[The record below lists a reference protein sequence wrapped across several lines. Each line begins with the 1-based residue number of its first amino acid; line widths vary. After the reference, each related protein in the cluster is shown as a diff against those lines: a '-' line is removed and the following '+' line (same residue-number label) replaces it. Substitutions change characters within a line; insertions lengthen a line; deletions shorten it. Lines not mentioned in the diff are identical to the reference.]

1 LRGEAPVTDER
12 PLNTG
17 NPYYSWEVDDE
28 GRVVI
33 YSECCADKFTPDM
46 QWELFLALQEEY
58 KRQGR
63 I

>member
-1 LRGEAPVTDER
+1 MTDER